1 VTKHSA
7 EIGVFGGS
15 GFYSLMDSF
24 EEVKVETPYGAPS
37 DMVAIGTVG
46 GRKVAFLPRHGKHHQ
61 YPPHAIPYRANIAAM
76 KELGVTRIIGP
87 NCVGSLQANIKPGDF
102 VVCDQFIDR
111 TSGRKDTF
119 YDGPVAVHVSSAEPY
134 CATLRNLAVQIGRE
148 QGITMH
154 DGGTTVVIQGPRFS
168 TRAES
173 SWFTKMGW
181 ATVNMTQYP
190 ECILAL
196 EQEICYVNI
205 ALITDYDVGL
215 VAPNPLPE
223 GEGRV
228 RGSGAEPVNTSEV
241 IKVLHSNN
249 ERVKNLILEMIK
261 RIPTTR
267 NCPCAHALQ
276 FARMG

>member
-1 VTKHSA
+1 MTKHTA

-24 EEVKVETPYGAPS
+24 EEVKIETPYGAPS
-37 DMVAIGTVG
+37 DSVALGTVA

-61 YPPHAIPYRANIAAM
+61 YPPHAIPYRANIYAM
-76 KELGVTRIIGP
+76 KQLGVTRIIGP
-87 NCVGSLQANIKPGDF
+87 NCVGSLQADIKPGDF

-111 TSGRKDTF
+111 TNGRKDTF
-119 YDGPVAVHVSSAEPY
+119 YDGPIATHISSAEPY
-134 CATLRNLAVQIGRE
+134 CATLRKLAVEIGRE

-173 SWFTKMGW
+173 LWFTKMGW
-181 ATVNMTQYP
+181 DTVNMTQYP

-205 ALITDYDVGL
+205 ALITDYDVGV
-215 VAPNPLPE
+215 VAE
-223 GEGRV
+223 G
-228 RGSGAEPVNTSEV
+228 GAEPVNTAEV

-249 ERVKNLILEMIK
+249 ERVKSLILEMIK
-261 RIPTTR
+261 RMPDTR
-267 NCPCAHALQ
+267 DCPCAHALE

>member
-1 VTKHSA
+1 MAKHEA

-24 EEVKVETPYGAPS
+24 EEVKIETPYGAPS
-37 DMVAIGTVG
+37 DMLAIGTVAG
-46 GRKVAFLPRHGKHHQ
+46 KSVAFLPRHGKNHQ
-61 YPPHAIPYRANIAAM
+61 YPPHVIPYRANIAAM

-87 NCVGSLQANIKPGDF
+87 NCVGSLQAHIKPGDF

-134 CATLRNLAVQIGRE
+134 CRTLRELAVTIGRE

-168 TRAES
+168 SRAES

-205 ALITDYDVGL
+205 ALITDYDTGV
-215 VAPNPLPE
+215 VAD
-223 GEGRV
+223 G
-228 RGSGAEPVNTSEV
+228 GAEPVNTSEV

-261 RIPTTR
+261 RMPETR
-267 NCPCAHALQ
+267 DCPCAHALE